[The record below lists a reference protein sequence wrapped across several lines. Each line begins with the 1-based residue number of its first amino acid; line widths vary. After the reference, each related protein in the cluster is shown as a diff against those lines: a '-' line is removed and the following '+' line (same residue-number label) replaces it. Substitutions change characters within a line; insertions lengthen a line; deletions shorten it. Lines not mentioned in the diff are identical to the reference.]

1 MPKRSPVDTLSSL
14 ESGSDRL
21 CHTPNGNG
29 NFENDSLEEVNS
41 VRSGKFSASGSD
53 HIKVDARFE
62 AFHNHPCRYNTEQYN
77 SEKTLYPCTT
87 LPSLSRD
94 DGASSTANTTAFHV
108 KNELTGSHSP
118 TSQWSGRTRREEE
131 DDTAPAFGETVQ
143 GGVHDIAK
151 STTEAVSLNTSEYC
165 AGARNEEEERSC
177 RRGTEEVQKSQV
189 LSPSIRPLAKS
200 SQSPVDCDSAWASLG
215 YIDLRST
222 VTVHASTTTGMQAMP
237 SYNLKNQ
244 SQSLPPS
251 KEAGNAAGGVRTV
264 FQCHTCQKEFVTEK
278 YLCMHM
284 ALHRPL
290 SSSNSPS
297 SSSAAGKQGN
307 SKLSISQSSDESVKL
322 VKSDGSGASHWTCK
336 ICSKT
341 FAQSSNYKNH
351 IRTHSDERPFVCN
364 VCSIGFK
371 ERYHLKKH
379 ILFKHTKELK
389 EECRVCGKRFKDS
402 TAVRAHERIHSE
414 ERPYGCQRCNKT
426 FKTSECLWHHEN
438 RSRTCGKSL
447 KGTADADGVTAN
459 PVPRFRR
466 GRHPGKRTAPIKSK
480 TVAEAEENSVG
491 EASACLSLDHV
502 EEISASVKIELER
515 EIPEYYF
522 KAVPGLYAYEFDNIM
537 DVLMPDG
544 SLTTGQEV
552 VTFPSSQLSV
562 NALDVINKNKQPDND
577 LHKSVPISVS
587 ATLGSRHL
595 DHLAAQLWSNEWTS
609 SSAGV
614 FLGSPSRPVSA
625 SYDSI
630 ADAYSP
636 GTPQKSWK
644 QQDISNFRHG
654 SAAVYVGEISN
665 ADLVKSPNFNVS
677 RYTQQKQQ
685 QHQQQAG
692 QQIQSSAGAHC
703 ATTAATGGLPFA
715 SLMQQINDAKPEIRH
730 SGSMQT
736 HMQHIRRSYADD
748 FGPTDEASRS
758 VLALT
763 SIPASDLWPSK
774 MGELVP
780 VVGGAPG
787 RSQESSA
794 TNAAASYPISI
805 ANVPTAVVAP
815 FKRESTNRPAQV
827 NGTEADQ
834 PVKNSLPPFETF
846 APMTLRVQK
855 SQQAISTPI
864 PSLSPIVAS
873 YATFASPYS
882 SDGSIADQCPT
893 IQKYLLRGHPNAAI
907 KPNRNLPEDLG
918 QREISVNFQWHTP
931 SPVRPLTPKDSW
943 KRSNVHS
950 NHFPMEQ
957 DRAIA
962 GRQLGPEFVSESQ
975 LKLSG
980 LISLPGEMDATQS
993 FNFIKMAPASYS
1005 QSAILQPLAEI
1016 SDSNARSVNLHRK
1029 I

>member
-1 MPKRSPVDTLSSL
+1 MPNRSPVDTLASL
-14 ESGSDRL
+14 DSGSDHL
-21 CHTPNGNG
+21 CDIQNGKE
-29 NFENDSLEEVNS
+29 NFENDGLEKANF
-41 VRSGKFSASGSD
+41 VRSEKFSASASD
-53 HIKVDARFE
+53 HVKVDARFQ
-62 AFHNHPCRYNTEQYN
+62 AFHNHPRRYNTERYD
-77 SEKTLYPCTT
+77 SEKTLSDLYPCTT
-87 LPSLSRD
+87 LSSLSRD
-94 DGASSTANTTAFHV
+94 VASTASTAFHV
-108 KNELTGSHSP
+108 KNELTENHSP
-118 TSQWSGRTRREEE
+118 TSQWSGRNRREA
-131 DDTAPAFGETVQ
+131 DTPSDAETVQ
-143 GGVHDIAK
+143 GGVHDIAR
-151 STTEAVSLNTSEYC
+151 STTEAVSLSTSEHW
-165 AGARNEEEERSC
+165 AQNDERRSC
-177 RRGTEEVQKSQV
+177 KRSTEELLKSQV
-189 LSPSIRPLAKS
+189 LSPSTRPLDKS
-200 SQSPVDCDSAWASLG
+200 SQSTVDCDSAWALG
-215 YIDLRST
+215 YIDLRNT
-222 VTVHASTTTGMQAMP
+222 VVQATTSAMAMP

-244 SQSLPPS
+244 SQCLPPS
-251 KEAGNAAGGVRTV
+251 KEAANAGGGVRTV

-284 ALHRPL
+284 ALHRPQA
-290 SSSNSPS
+290 SANSPS
-297 SSSAAGKQGN
+297 SSSAAAKQGN
-307 SKLSISQSSDESVKL
+307 SKGSIPQSSEDSVKL

-447 KGTADADGVTAN
+447 KGPADADGVMVN

-466 GRHPGKRTAPIKSK
+466 GRHPGKRTTPSKSK
-480 TVAEAEENSVG
+480 TIAEAEENSVG
-491 EASACLSLDHV
+491 EVSTACLSLDHV

-522 KAVPGLYAYEFDNIM
+522 KAVPGMYAYEFENIM

-544 SLTTGQEV
+544 SLTTGQEL
-552 VTFPSSQLSV
+552 TFPSSQLSV
-562 NALDVINKNKQPDND
+562 NALDVVNKTKQPDND

-636 GTPQKSWK
+636 GTPEKSWK
-644 QQDISNFRHG
+644 QDISNFRHG
-654 SAAVYVGEISN
+654 SAVYVGEISN
-665 ADLVKSPNFNVS
+665 ADLVKSPNFNLS
-677 RYTQQKQQ
+677 HYTQQKQLLQ
-685 QHQQQAG
+685 QQQQQQAG
-692 QQIQSSAGAHC
+692 QQIQSSAAAHC
-703 ATTAATGGLPFA
+703 ATTTATGGLPFA

-730 SGSMQT
+730 PGSMQT
-736 HMQHIRRSYADD
+736 HMQHIRRSYADE

-763 SIPASDLWPSK
+763 SIPVSDLQWPTK
-774 MGELVP
+774 MGEVLT
-780 VVGGAPG
+780 VVGVPG
-787 RSQESSA
+787 RSQDSSA
-794 TNAAASYPISI
+794 TNAASSYPISI

-815 FKRESTNRPAQV
+815 FKRESANRPTPQV
-827 NGTEADQ
+827 NGIDADQ

-873 YATFASPYS
+873 YATFANTYS

-918 QREISVNFQWHTP
+918 QREISVNRQWHTL

-943 KRSNVHS
+943 KRPNVHS
-950 NHFPMEQ
+950 NHIPVEQ
-957 DRAIA
+957 DRAIV
-962 GRQLGPEFVSESQ
+962 GRQLGPEFVS
-975 LKLSG
+975 G
-980 LISLPGEMDATQS
+980 LISFPGDMDATQS
-993 FNFIKMAPASYS
+993 FNFIKMAPVSYS

>member
-1 MPKRSPVDTLSSL
+1 MDSLASL

-21 CHTPNGNG
+21 RDAHGGKRNY
-29 NFENDSLEEVNS
+29 ENDLLEEVNS
-41 VRSGKFSASGSD
+41 VRSENCRASGASGSD
-53 HIKVDARFE
+53 RIKVHERFE
-62 AFHNHPCRYNTEQYN
+62 AFHNHPCRYNAEQYN
-77 SEKTLYPCTT
+77 SEKTLKHSALYPCST
-87 LPSLSRD
+87 LSSQSG
-94 DGASSTANTTAFHV
+94 DGASTTNAAFHV
-108 KNELTGSHSP
+108 KNELTEIHSP
-118 TSQWSGRTRREEE
+118 TSKWSGRNRRQE
-131 DDTAPAFGETVQ
+131 DTTSETVQ
-143 GGVHDIAK
+143 GAVHDIAK
-151 STTEAVSLNTSEYC
+151 STASEAVSLNASESC
-165 AGARNEEEERSC
+165 GKQNDEKRGCKRGAEDVLNSE
-177 RRGTEEVQKSQV
+177 V
-189 LSPSIRPLAKS
+189 LSPSTRPLDKS
-200 SQSPVDCDSAWASLG
+200 SQSTVDCDTAWTLG
-215 YIDLRST
+215 YIDLRNT
-222 VTVHASTTTGMQAMP
+222 VTVPTTTAMAMP

-251 KEAGNAAGGVRTV
+251 KEAANAAGGVRTV

-284 ALHRPL
+284 ALHRPQA
-290 SSSNSPS
+290 SSNSPC
-297 SSSAAGKQGN
+297 SSSAAKLAN
-307 SKLSISQSSDESVKL
+307 SKVSLSQLSDESVKL
-322 VKSDGSGASHWTCK
+322 IKSDGTGASHWTCK

-447 KGTADADGVTAN
+447 KGTADADGMTTN

-466 GRHPGKRTAPIKSK
+466 GRHPGKRTAPSKSK
-480 TVAEAEENSVG
+480 TIAEEAEENSVG

-515 EIPEYYF
+515 DIPEYYF
-522 KAVPGLYAYEFDNIM
+522 KAVPGLYAYEFENII

-552 VTFPSSQLSV
+552 TFPSSQLSV
-562 NALDVINKNKQPDND
+562 NALDGVNRNKQPDND
-577 LHKSVPISVS
+577 LNKSIPISVS

-595 DHLAAQLWSNEWTS
+595 DHLAAQLWSNEWAS
-609 SSAGV
+609 GSAGV

-630 ADAYSP
+630 ADTYSP
-636 GTPQKSWK
+636 GTPDKSWK
-644 QQDISNFRHG
+644 QDISNFRHG
-654 SAAVYVGEISN
+654 PAVYVGEISN
-665 ADLVKSPNFNVS
+665 ADLVKSPNFNLS
-677 RYTQQKQQ
+677 HYTQSKQQ
-685 QHQQQAG
+685 QQQAG
-692 QQIQSSAGAHC
+692 QQVPLSATVNC
-703 ATTAATGGLPFA
+703 ATTAATGGMPFA
-715 SLMQQINDAKPEIRH
+715 SVMQQINDAKPEIRH
-730 SGSMQT
+730 PGSMQA
-736 HMQHIRRSYADD
+736 HMQHILRSYADE

-758 VLALT
+758 VLAHT
-763 SIPASDLWPSK
+763 SIPASDMWPSK
-774 MGELVP
+774 MGEIVP
-780 VVGGAPG
+780 VVGAPG
-787 RSQESSA
+787 RSQESLS
-794 TNAAASYPISI
+794 TNIAASYPISI

-815 FKRESTNRPAQV
+815 FKRESTNRPVQV

-855 SQQAISTPI
+855 SQPAISAPI
-864 PSLSPIVAS
+864 PSLSPVAS
-873 YATFASPYS
+873 YATFANPYS

-893 IQKYLLRGHPNAAI
+893 IQKYLLRGHPNVAI

-918 QREISVNFQWHTP
+918 QREISFNRQWHTL
-931 SPVRPLTPKDSW
+931 SPVRPLMTKDSW
-943 KRSNVHS
+943 KRQNALSH
-950 NHFPMEQ
+950 HIQTEQ
-957 DRAIA
+957 DRTII

-1005 QSAILQPLAEI
+1005 QSGILQPLQAEI
-1016 SDSNARSVNLHRK
+1016 GDSNARSVNLHRK